1 MSDVK
6 SNKHYRV
13 VGGLL
18 TLAVVAGIAL
28 SACSTTPAGAT
39 QASDVVPANNVTA
52 VETGPAQAS
61 DGIPANSV
69 TVVGIEPA
77 QASDGSPARTLTVV
91 GTGSASAVPDLATA
105 QIGVETQAASP
116 QPATRQNEKRLQ
128 AVIEAL
134 KAAGIAEADIQMAY
148 YNLYAEPSFDP
159 ATNQPTG
166 EFTYRVSNGLS
177 VKVRDLT
184 QVGAVLGA
192 AVEAGA
198 NSIAG
203 VSFSI
208 ADTTA
213 LEATAREQAVADAKA
228 RAQSLAALG
237 GVELGEVV
245 AISEV
250 IGGPGPVFSE
260 PGGLGGGGESF
271 QPGELEVRMQ
281 VQVSFAI
288 K

>member
-1 MSDVK
+1 MSNVK

-28 SACSTTPAGAT
+28 SACSTTSAGAT
-39 QASDVVPANNVTA
+39 QASDSIPANSVTV

-61 DGIPANSV
+61 DS
-69 TVVGIEPA
+69 
-77 QASDGSPARTLTVV
+77 SPARTLTVV
-91 GTGSASAVPDLATA
+91 GTGSVSAVPDLAA
-105 QIGVETQAASP
+105 VQIGVDTQATSAK
-116 QPATRQNEKRLQ
+116 QATRQSDRRLQ

-134 KAAGIAEADIQMAY
+134 TAAGIAESDIQEAH
-148 YNLYAEPSFDP
+148 YNLYAEERFDP
-159 ATNQPTG
+159 ATGQPSG
-166 EFTYRVSNGLS
+166 EVTYRVSKGLS

-184 QVGAVLGA
+184 QVGAVLTA
-192 AVEAGA
+192 VVEAGA
-198 NSIAG
+198 TSISG
-203 VSFSI
+203 VTFSM
-208 ADTTA
+208 ADTTV

-228 RAQSLAALG
+228 RAQSLAELG

-250 IGGPGPVFSE
+250 IGGPGPVFYE
-260 PGGLGGGGESF
+260 PGGLGGGESL
-271 QPGELEVRMQ
+271 QPGQLEVRMQ

-288 K
+288 Q

>member
-1 MSDVK
+1 MSNVK
-6 SNKHYRV
+6 SNKHRRV

-28 SACSTTPAGAT
+28 SACSTPSADPA
-39 QASDVVPANNVTA
+39 QVSDDSPASSVTG
-52 VETGPAQAS
+52 VGSGPAQAS
-61 DGIPANSV
+61 DGN
-69 TVVGIEPA
+69 
-77 QASDGSPARTLTVV
+77 PARTLTVV

-105 QIGVETQAASP
+105 QIGVDTQADSP

-134 KAAGIAEADIQMAY
+134 KAAGVAESDIQTAY
-148 YNLYAEPSFDP
+148 YNLYAEQRYDL

-203 VSFSI
+203 VTFSI

-213 LEATAREQAVADAKA
+213 LEATAREKAVADAKA
-228 RAQSLAALG
+228 RAQSLAELG

-250 IGGPGPVFSE
+250 IGGPGPLFSE
-260 PGGLGGGGESF
+260 PAGLGGGGGESL
-271 QPGELEVRMQ
+271 QPGQLEVRMQ